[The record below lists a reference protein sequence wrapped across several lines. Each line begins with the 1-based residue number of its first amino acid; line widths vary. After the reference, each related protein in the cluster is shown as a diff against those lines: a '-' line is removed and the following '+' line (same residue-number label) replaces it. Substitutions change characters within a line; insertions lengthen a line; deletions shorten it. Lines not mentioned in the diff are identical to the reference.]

1 MRAGARARGTRSG
14 RARLATAAHRVR
26 AGRSSVTRVIY
37 RVRIEPG
44 EAPRLARRDA
54 RDDLGLKDR
63 QTATER
69 LAVLRARLEIL
80 QQRLYAEGRR
90 SVLLVL
96 QGLDASGKDG
106 VIRKVFEG
114 VNPQGC
120 RIVSFKAPTS
130 TELAHDYLWRVHAA
144 LPARGE
150 IGIFN
155 RSHYED
161 VVAVRMLELVPGQ
174 VWKRRPGQIV
184 AWERMLVDEGTT
196 LVKVFLNVSK
206 DEQRARLQE
215 RVDDPEKRWKFR
227 HADLD
232 VRSRFDEYVAAYEDV
247 IEQTSSEHAPW
258 HVVPADRNWVKATAV
273 ATLLVDALERI
284 DPKLPEPEEGLEGL
298 QIS

>member
-1 MRAGARARGTRSG
+1 MIER
-14 RARLATAAHRVR
+14 
-26 AGRSSVTRVIY
+26 I
-37 RVRIEPG
+37 RIEPG
-44 EAPRLARRDA
+44 TAPRLAERDA
-54 RDDLGLKDR
+54 ADELGFGDKEK
-63 QTATER
+63 AGER
-69 LAVLRARLEIL
+69 LEELRERLETL
-80 QQRLYAEGRR
+80 QQRLYAEAEH

-106 VIRKVFEG
+106 VVRRVFEG

-120 RIVSFKAPTS
+120 RVASFKAPTS

-161 VVAVRMLELVPGQ
+161 VVAVRMLGLRPEK
-174 VWKRRPGQIV
+174 VWKRRPAHIV
-184 AWERMLVDEGTT
+184 EWEKMLVDEGTT

-206 DEQRARLQE
+206 DEQRDRLQE

-227 HADLD
+227 RDDLK
-232 VRSRFDEYVAAYEDV
+232 VRERFDDYVAAYEDV
-247 IEQTSSEHAPW
+247 IEQTSSKHAPW
-258 HVVPADRNWVKATAV
+258 YVVPADRNWVKATAV

-284 DPKLPEPEEGLEGL
+284 DPQLPEPEEGIEGL
-298 QIS
+298 KIT